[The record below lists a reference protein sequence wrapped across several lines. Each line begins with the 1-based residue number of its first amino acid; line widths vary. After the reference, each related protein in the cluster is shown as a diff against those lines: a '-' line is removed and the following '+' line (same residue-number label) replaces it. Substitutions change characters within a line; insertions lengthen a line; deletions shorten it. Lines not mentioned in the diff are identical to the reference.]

1 MRPMRSLTRRTRRR
15 GMILAGGVGFV
26 ALTLSMLSH
35 PRSKPA
41 VLVAVT
47 RRSLA
52 AGTVLNVADVM
63 TESVLAPGLRDS
75 LSLKQVVGHSL
86 AFGVAAN
93 QVLVA
98 GDVVRTP
105 ELDGL
110 KSNEVAVML
119 PVSLASSDNVQ
130 PNARVDV
137 IWLGGTATT
146 SSATAPGT
154 ILATGLRVLS
164 VLNQN
169 GSPVTP
175 EAAAN
180 GLNASTPAV
189 VEVAVPQAEAGTIA
203 VSASSGRFWLA
214 LNPWAGPQDATPGVA
229 NVSAPI
235 SAILPSVSVGRST
248 QTPSSTGP
256 SLPSGRSLKPS
267 GTPSRALS
275 PQVSS
280 SNGTHASKT
289 RPASPPKASSSTTS
303 GSHHG

>member
-1 MRPMRSLTRRTRRR
+1 VSSMWSLTRRTRRR
-15 GMILAGGVGFV
+15 GMILAGVVGFA
-26 ALTLSMLSH
+26 ALSLSILSH
-35 PRSKPA
+35 PRTKPA
-41 VLVAVT
+41 VLVAVI
-47 RRSLA
+47 RKALA
-52 AGTVLNVADVM
+52 AGTVLNAADVM
-63 TESVLAPGLRDS
+63 TESVPAPGLRDS
-75 LSLKQVVGHSL
+75 LSPKQVVGHSL

-130 PNARVDV
+130 PNDRVDV

-214 LNPWAGPQDATPGVA
+214 LNPWAGPQEVTAGVA
-229 NVSAPI
+229 PTVAPI
-235 SAILPSVSVGRST
+235 SASLTPTPPSTGSSIPAGRT
-248 QTPSSTGP
+248 VKPSSP
-256 SLPSGRSLKPS
+256 P
-267 GTPSRALS
+267 A
-275 PQVSS
+275 S

-289 RPASPPKASSSTTS
+289 RLPSPTKPSSSTTS
-303 GSHHG
+303 ASHHG